1 MDRVNASLISCLD
14 GFGCMSIFHHWLPG
28 ALGEDVVLDHRR
40 FRVIK
45 LLGEGGY
52 SFVYLAR
59 ELPTEENP
67 AVSESYFALKKIL
80 AGSSEQLTAA
90 EKEVQVMTQLQH
102 PNLLP
107 LLAQAVVPD
116 RSDGRMLQLV
126 YMLFPVYEASSL
138 YDEITR
144 RQQTQDPFDSKD
156 ILQIFLQV
164 CHGVQALHSCTP
176 PLAHRD
182 IKPHNVLLQ
191 RHKQHDSE
199 AADPIGSQSHPGDD
213 LEAQPLH
220 AVGAEPV
227 SSSYHAVVMDF
238 GSCQTAHVE
247 VRNRTEA
254 LAVQED
260 AEAHCTAPYKAPEL
274 FDVPS
279 QCTIDERVDVWSLGC
294 LLYFMMYGISPFER
308 AVNEAGGSLA
318 LAVINN
324 KLWWPPQDRHTE
336 ELRMLVQFCLNSDSQ
351 TRPYVGDIISKAK
364 ALL

>member
-1 MDRVNASLISCLD
+1 MMSPWHLNSLLQ
-14 GFGCMSIFHHWLPG
+14 
-28 ALGEDVVLDHRR
+28 
-40 FRVIK
+40 
-45 LLGEGGY
+45 
-52 SFVYLAR
+52 
-59 ELPTEENP
+59 
-67 AVSESYFALKKIL
+67 IL

-126 YMLFPVYEASSL
+126 YMLFPESSL
-138 YDEITR
+138 NDEVTR
-144 RQQTQDPFDSKD
+144 RQQTHDPFDSKD

-164 CHGVQALHSCTP
+164 CHGVQALHKCTP

-199 AADPIGSQSHPGDD
+199 AAEPTGSLSHPGDD

-220 AVGAEPV
+220 AVGAEPM
-227 SSSYHAVVMDF
+227 SHSYHAVVMDF
-238 GSCQTAHVE
+238 GSCQTAHME

-260 AEAHCTAPYKAPEL
+260 AEAYKHSVEQIVCALQAHCTAPYKAPEL

-294 LLYFMMYGISPFER
+294 LLYFMMYGVSPFER

-324 KLWWPPQDRHTE
+324 NLWWPPQDRHTE
-336 ELRMLVQFCLNSDSQ
+336 ELRMLVQLCLNSDPQ
-351 TRPYVGDIISKAK
+351 TRPHVSDIISKAK
-364 ALL
+364 TLLQ